1 MNINCTLSL
10 VLESEFSQKLC
21 LERYCAVMSINAHT
35 QFHLLQVIFLFL
47 LSPKEELIWQI

>member
-10 VLESEFSQKLC
+10 MLESEFSQKLC
-21 LERYCAVMSINAHT
+21 LERYYAVMNINAHT

-47 LSPKEELIWQI
+47 LSPKEELIW